1 MSPLNSRSSANPAN
15 VIHPAEPLVPLSS
28 GRAHAWV
35 QDDAATEDPPVT
47 DPRLLRPATSPG
59 PATSFG
65 PTASVRMA
73 PSRNLRRRPFDDPCN
88 YLG

>member
-1 MSPLNSRSSANPAN
+1 MSTTTDLGRSINSAN
-15 VIHPAEPLVPLSS
+15 VIQPADLLVPPPS

-47 DPRLLRPATSPG
+47 DPRLLRLATSPEV
-59 PATSFG
+59 
-65 PTASVRMA
+65 ASSRA
-73 PSRNLRRRPFDDPCN
+73 FHPSLFDDPCN